1 MERPPE
7 KSKGNQQAESNTTKP
22 SLALLVSFGMEQKGW
37 SQTDLAESAN
47 VSQSLVS
54 NLLRSRRRSYKLE
67 SLQRIADA
75 LDMESIPLIEA
86 STQQPAESDLDEEL
100 KFLWDKIKELPNHSK
115 IQARNALAT
124 IVRQSEMRKSQN

>member
-100 KFLWDKIKELPNHSK
+100 EFLWDKIKELPNHSK

>member
-22 SLALLVSFGMEQKGW
+22 SLALLVSFGMEQKWW

-100 KFLWDKIKELPNHSK
+100 EFLWDKIKELPNHSK